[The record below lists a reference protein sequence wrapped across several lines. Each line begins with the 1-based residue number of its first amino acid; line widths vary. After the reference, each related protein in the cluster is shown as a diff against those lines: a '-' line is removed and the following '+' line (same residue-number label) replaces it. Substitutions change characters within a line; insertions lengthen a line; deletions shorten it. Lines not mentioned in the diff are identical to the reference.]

1 MSIMLPVAVC
11 DVPLPQL
18 PSAPRGGRG
27 WRVAPLRLAAVL
39 FASIVMSGCST
50 FAPGASTTPPPVSF
64 TCHSAQQC
72 TVKVVV
78 DCAHSPCTITVPG
91 ADNVAANGF
100 DVVWEIVPAAGQ
112 SYVFK
117 NPGGISFKTQEGAA
131 SFSCHAEMNDTRYRC
146 HGNRNGN
153 AYEYGIELVGTP
165 QVAILDPWIVNR

>member
-1 MSIMLPVAVC
+1 MSTMLPVYVC
-11 DVPLPQL
+11 DLPVPPLPSS
-18 PSAPRGGRG
+18 PCGGRQ
-27 WRVAPLRLAAVL
+27 RRASPLRPAAAL

-64 TCHSAQQC
+64 TCHSAEQC

-78 DCAHSPCTITVPG
+78 DCGHMPCTITVPG

-117 NPGGISFKTQEGAA
+117 NPDGIFFKTQEGKQ
-131 SFSCHAEMNDTRYRC
+131 SFTCHAEAHDARFRC

-165 QVAILDPWIVNR
+165 QVAVLDPWIVNR

>member
-1 MSIMLPVAVC
+1 MSTMLPVSVINVFAF
-11 DVPLPQL
+11 QL
-18 PSAPRGGRG
+18 LYSPRHGHG
-27 WRVAPLRLAAVL
+27 WRATPLRLAAAVC
-39 FASIVMSGCST
+39 ASIVVSGCST

-78 DCAHSPCTITVPG
+78 DCTHSPCTIKVPG

-117 NPGGISFKTQEGAA
+117 NPRGIFFKTQEGDAA
-131 SFSCHAEMNDTRYRC
+131 FSCHAEMSDARYRC

-165 QVAILDPWIVNR
+165 RVAILDPWIVNR